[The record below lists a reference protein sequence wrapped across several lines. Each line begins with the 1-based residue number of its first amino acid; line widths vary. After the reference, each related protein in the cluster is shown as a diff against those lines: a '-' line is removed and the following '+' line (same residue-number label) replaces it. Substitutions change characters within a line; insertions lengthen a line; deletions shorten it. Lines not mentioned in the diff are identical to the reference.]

1 VKDSELLRYSRHIL
15 LPQIDLAGQE
25 ALLGSHVA
33 IIGLGGLG
41 SPAALYLASSGV
53 GRLTLVDDDTV
64 ELGNLQR
71 QIIHGETNLGDLKV
85 QSARERLASINSH
98 TKVQIVDR
106 RLDKQGLI
114 ALASEASVIVDCTD
128 NFDTRHLVNIAC
140 VKTRTPLVSAAA
152 IRFEG
157 QLMIWDPAVPN
168 SPCYACLYPSDQP
181 IEVSCST
188 TGVAAPLVG
197 VMGGLQAMET
207 LKLIAGISSDHT
219 GCLTTYD
226 GVFNAWNSFTFKKK
240 KDCSVCGTETN

>member
-1 VKDSELLRYSRHIL
+1 M
-15 LPQIDLAGQE
+15 
-25 ALLGSHVA
+25 
-33 IIGLGGLG
+33 
-41 SPAALYLASSGV
+41 
-53 GRLTLVDDDTV
+53 GRLTLVDDDIV

-71 QIIHGETNLGDLKV
+71 QIIHSETNLGDLKV
-85 QSARERLASINSH
+85 QSARKRLASINSH
-98 TKVQIVDR
+98 TEVHIVDR
-106 RLDKQGLI
+106 RLDEQGLI
-114 ALASEASVIVDCTD
+114 ALANKASVIVDCTD

-181 IEVSCST
+181 IEMSCST

-219 GCLTTYD
+219 GRLTTYD
-226 GVFNAWNSFTFKKK
+226 GVFNAWNSFAFKKK
-240 KDCSVCGTETN
+240 QDCSACGTETN